1 MRMMARKPFVIGIAG
16 GTCCGKTEVCKKI
29 IQRVTQGGMNH
40 EKKKVIT
47 LPHTSFYRQFTD
59 DERQLAENGKF
70 NFDHPNAFDDEM
82 LLKVL
87 KQLKAGETATIQ
99 KYDYQTHQRENQLTT
114 IPCADVILLEGI
126 LVLYNKDIREQLDM
140 KIFVDTDC
148 DTRLARRV
156 LRDTVERKRDIDAVL
171 NQYTTFVKRSFED
184 FAWPTKRYADVIIP
198 RGADNEVAVDVI
210 VQHIEDILGSAAST
224 RRRTISENS
233 ANIPH

>member
-1 MRMMARKPFVIGIAG
+1 
-16 GTCCGKTEVCKKI
+16 
-29 IQRVTQGGMNH
+29 
-40 EKKKVIT
+40 
-47 LPHTSFYRQFTD
+47 
-59 DERQLAENGKF
+59 
-70 NFDHPNAFDDEM
+70 
-82 LLKVL
+82 
-87 KQLKAGETATIQ
+87 
-99 KYDYQTHQRENQLTT
+99 
-114 IPCADVILLEGI
+114 
-126 LVLYNKDIREQLDM
+126 M

-156 LRDTVERKRDIDAVL
+156 LRDTVERKRDIDSVL

-210 VQHIEDILGSAAST
+210 VQHIEDILGSSVPT

>member
-1 MRMMARKPFVIGIAG
+1 MRVMAKKPFIIGIAG
-16 GTCCGKTEVCKKI
+16 GTCCGKTEVCRKI
-29 IQRVTQGGMNH
+29 IQRVTGDTKHGN
-40 EKKKVIT
+40 KKVIT
-47 LPHTSFYRQFTD
+47 LPHTSFYRHFTEE
-59 DERQLAENGKF
+59 ERQLAENGKF

-87 KQLKAGETATIQ
+87 KQLKSGESATIH
-99 KYDYQTHQRENQLTT
+99 KYDYNTHQRENQLTT
-114 IPCADVILLEGI
+114 IPPADVILLEGI

-156 LRDTVERKRDIDAVL
+156 LRDTVERKRDIDSVL
-171 NQYTTFVKRSFED
+171 NQYTTFVKRSFEE

-210 VQHIEDILGSAAST
+210 VQHIEDILGSSAPT